1 LNRRMETIL
10 EITNLDRNAATRVDL
25 DTADGE
31 LHEERLRCMRAITEL
46 QQGTADVS
54 EELLSPTS
62 TQGRP
67 PPDGGNKAGLVV
79 KALPLSP
86 NPRMDTDG
94 RREDSGRGVRE
105 LQAR

>member
-1 LNRRMETIL
+1 METIL

-31 LHEERLRCMRAITEL
+31 LHEERLRRMRAITEL
-46 QQGTADVS
+46 QQEAADVS

-67 PPDGGNKAGLVV
+67 PPDGGNKAGL
-79 KALPLSP
+79 LLSP
-86 NPRMDTDG
+86 NPPVDTDG